1 MEFLGNNPCFLL
13 HLHFHPPSLCG
24 FLCFPQELCISRFS
38 PPLFNPTLISHF
50 CPFQSPHIWC
60 PSFII
65 WVGKDVNWLAGN
77 SRASCWGWI
86 RGNWLFFCLHSEELI
101 EKLFNYR
108 GISFLLLIRYSDTN
122 NIPPLWN
129 EIMRNSKL
137 LSQKRLQKW
146 NLSWK
151 TLESMPASEE
161 WKEIDKNSYQ
171 GLLYYLFTLTRDY
184 LDTGKNWCRWIRLK
198 NPSLMQII
206 KQDI

>member
-1 MEFLGNNPCFLL
+1 MDFCVSHRNCAFHVFLPHCLIPLSFPIFAHFNPPTFDVL
-13 HLHFHPPSLCG
+13 HLSFGSERMLIDWLVIPGPPAEGESEG
-24 FLCFPQELCISRFS
+24 I
-38 PPLFNPTLISHF
+38 
-50 CPFQSPHIWC
+50 
-60 PSFII
+60 
-65 WVGKDVNWLAGN
+65 G
-77 SRASCWGWI
+77 
-86 RGNWLFFCLHSEELI
+86 LFFCLHSEELI

-129 EIMRNSKL
+129 EIMRNSKM